1 MFLRELTSLMDE
13 KAPICFLDETTF
25 VLTSM
30 PKKLWQPREYD
41 MRVPYTKSK
50 YVSKTLY
57 GSLSLVTN
65 PPFIWTIASSTNQED
80 FRKFVSY
87 VKTKLIRGYK
97 TKILNL
103 VFDRHSSHVCHNTR
117 DWLAVKSRRTK
128 SLIIPSSSSQFNCI
142 ETYFGILKNHYRKLL
157 TKKRL
162 HQKRLT
168 PEDIVTCVGS
178 SCAKIT
184 EAM

>member
-41 MRVPYTKSK
+41 MRVPYTKCK

-117 DWLAVKSRRTK
+117 DWLAVKSRRT
-128 SLIIPSSSSQFNCI
+128 
-142 ETYFGILKNHYRKLL
+142 
-157 TKKRL
+157 
-162 HQKRLT
+162 
-168 PEDIVTCVGS
+168 
-178 SCAKIT
+178 
-184 EAM
+184 